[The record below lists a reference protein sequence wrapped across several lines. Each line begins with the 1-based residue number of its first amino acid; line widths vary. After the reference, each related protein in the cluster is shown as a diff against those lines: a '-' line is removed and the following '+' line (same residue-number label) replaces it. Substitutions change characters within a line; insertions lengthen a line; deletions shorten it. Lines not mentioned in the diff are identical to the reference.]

1 MQMLTWVSARL
12 AVITGLL
19 LIANQVA
26 PNWGD
31 WQAMMAMPIDL
42 AAAWLLV
49 TAGITVWSTGAFQG
63 RTLLAGSWGFACAL
77 CYFRAVQHIDTVQG
91 LSLTAAGMPTETLIT
106 IGFFLATIIGYATSL
121 FMPLP
126 PPKEERAVISIRM

>member
-1 MQMLTWVSARL
+1 MQSLTWISARL
-12 AVITGLL
+12 AVLTGLL
-19 LIANQVA
+19 IILNEAV

-31 WQAMMAMPIDL
+31 WQAMTSHPVDL
-42 AAAWLLV
+42 AAAWLLA
-49 TAGITVWSTGAFQG
+49 TAGITVWATGAYQG

-77 CYFRAVQHIDTVQG
+77 SYFRAVEHIETIQR
-91 LSLTAAGMPTETLIT
+91 LSLTAEGMPTETSIIAGL
-106 IGFFLATIIGYATSL
+106 FVLSVIGYATSL